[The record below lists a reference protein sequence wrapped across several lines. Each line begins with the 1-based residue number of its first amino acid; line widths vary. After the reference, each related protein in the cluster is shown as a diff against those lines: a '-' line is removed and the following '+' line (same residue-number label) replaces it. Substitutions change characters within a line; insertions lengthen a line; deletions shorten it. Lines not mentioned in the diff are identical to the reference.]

1 MRCDAAPWETKGL
14 SLSFNPH
21 TYMRCD
27 TAAGVTITQAKV
39 SIHTPTWGVT
49 LQLRSRGAAHHV
61 SIHTPTWG
69 VTTCPSSV
77 VLITRSFNPHT
88 YMRCDRLMLFVDFN
102 PVKFQSTHLHEVW
115 RRIRG
120 RYTVPASFNPH
131 TYMRCDCWRD
141 GSCSGNLVSIHTP
154 TWGVT
159 PCLVRINVLSDVSI
173 HTPTWGVTTR
183 CSAICQFRKFQSTH
197 LHEVWLLYPLPLVH

>member
-69 VTTCPSSV
+69 VTSSHHRQAHHRRVSIHTPTWGVTTVRRGYSWKGKRFNPHTYMRCDKTVVFEGLYRQVSIHTPTWGVTTCPSSV

-115 RRIRG
+115 LI
-120 RYTVPASFNPH
+120 VCF
-131 TYMRCDCWRD
+131 
-141 GSCSGNLVSIHTP
+141 L
-154 TWGVT
+154 
-159 PCLVRINVLSDVSI
+159 
-173 HTPTWGVTTR
+173 
-183 CSAICQFRKFQSTH
+183 
-197 LHEVWLLYPLPLVH
+197 